1 MSTSP
6 QKTTAATKMAQ
17 AQASIAKNVA
27 TASQI
32 GATYK
37 FILEGDG
44 GGTWMVKLH
53 TDPVIHEGDEP
64 ADCVIQ
70 MDATD
75 YVDMLEGRVEGQ
87 QLFFEGKLTIDG
99 DMALAMKL
107 QALNE
112 LMAQ

>member
-1 MSTSP
+1 M
-6 QKTTAATKMAQ
+6 TTAAEKMTQ

-44 GGTWMVKLH
+44 GGTWMVKLRAN
-53 TDPVIHEGDEP
+53 PGISLADEP
-64 ADCVIQ
+64 ADCVIK
-70 MDATD
+70 MGASD
-75 YVDMLEGRVEGQ
+75 YVDMVEGRIEGQ
-87 QLFFEGKLTIDG
+87 QLFFEGKLSIDG